1 MDEKKFPHYSPCGWG
16 EFYNTLKEMKENGDT
31 SENKQIQRIFELID
45 SLENAKNLQEVKSII
60 NFYNLTETEIN
71 YINSRC
77 LDGIIATI
85 NKEDP
90 GLEMIEKIPYID
102 TFLFY
107 YEREGFQES
116 TYKNRYGEQ
125 DTTLIVRK
133 LSDRYLG
140 LLCKNGCTKILKIIV
155 SQNDARIKEHFPVNL
170 PITFPGQ
177 VPRILHTTIHEFLAV
192 FGQEESLREI
202 LLILKEKF
210 SEQDFLD
217 QVSDCYY
224 YACKYT
230 KENVVKMLLTEYLY
244 SDVENYFSE
253 ACENLSVNFIK
264 YMLDTYKIDI
274 HYNDEDPVYK
284 AAWANNKEVVDFLLS
299 KGASEQ
305 ASKEGYY
312 EYHMWGYF

>member
-1 MDEKKFPHYSPCGWG
+1 MDEKKLVVHSWG
-16 EFYNTLKEMKENGDT
+16 EFYDTLKEMKENGDT
-31 SENKQIQRIFELID
+31 SESEQIRRIFELINK
-45 SLENAKNLQEVKSII
+45 LENAKNLQEVKEVI
-60 NFYNLTETEIN
+60 NFYNLTEIEIN

-90 GLEMIEKIPYID
+90 GLELIEKIPHVD

-140 LLCKNGCTKILKIIV
+140 LLCKNGCTEILKIIV
-155 SQNDARIKEHFPVNL
+155 SQDDLRIKEHFPVNL
-170 PITFPGQ
+170 PITFLDE
-177 VPRILHTTIHEFLAV
+177 VPCVLHTTIHEFLAV
-192 FGQEESLREI
+192 FGQEKTLQEI
-202 LLILKEKF
+202 LLILKGKM
-210 SEQDFLD
+210 SEENFCM

-224 YACKYT
+224 YACKY
-230 KENVVKMLLTEYLY
+230 KRENVTKMLLTEYL
-244 SDVENYFSE
+244 SLEAEHYFSE

-264 YMLDTYKIDI
+264 YMIDTYKIDI
-274 HYNDEDPVYK
+274 HYNDEDPVFK
-284 AAWANNKEVVDFLLS
+284 AAWANNKEVVNFLLS
-299 KGASEQ
+299 KGASER
-305 ASKEGYY
+305 ASKDGYHENY
-312 EYHMWGYF
+312 MWGYF